1 MTIELT
7 KEEKIAIIDNHIK
20 NISYSKYNLDLTL
33 IEENAK
39 ATPDLDILEITNS
52 NIQTLF
58 VQIAALEAEKDSL
71 N

>member
-7 KEEKIAIIDNHIK
+7 NEEKIGVVDSHLK
-20 NISYSKYNLDLTL
+20 NIYYNKYNLDLAL

-39 ATPDLDILEITNS
+39 ATPDADAVEKINN
-52 NIQTLF
+52 NIQQLSN
-58 VQIAALEAEKDSL
+58 QIAALEAEKDSL